1 MKKEDTATPA
11 HPARRRLLQ
20 AGVVAIVAGIGSRA
34 SAQQKIAPNL
44 VQYQDKPKNGQQ
56 CDGCLQFEAPAS
68 CKIVEGKIS
77 PSGWCAAFSPKS
89 K

>member
-1 MKKEDTATPA
+1 MKKDNPA
-11 HPARRRLLQ
+11 PLSRRTLLQ
-20 AGVVAIVAGIGSRA
+20 AGVVAIVAGIGGRA
-34 SAQQKIAPNL
+34 HAQQKIAQNL

-68 CKIVEGKIS
+68 CKVVEGKIS
-77 PSGWCAAFSPKS
+77 PTGWCAAFSPKP